1 MSAEMT
7 CDAAEE
13 LSIAEEL
20 SPDHLINGVN
30 SNTCPHSLFR
40 LLVKHCFATAALYPT
55 YPRRPTTRFSELHS
69 VARAVGGNNNF

>member
-20 SPDHLINGVN
+20 SPDYLMNGVK
-30 SNTCPHSLFR
+30 SSTFPHSLFI
-40 LLVKHCFATAALYPT
+40 LLVKQRFATAALYAT
-55 YPRRPTTRFSELHS
+55 YLRRPTTRFSELHS